1 MKYIFKLLT
10 KAGKISKILG
20 YIYTGLLAASAAL
33 EVLVNSLPENKIKKF
48 KKALKFVTVGADA
61 IRKVLGWLGKE
72 DLIENAEN
80 EARELTIRE
89 FQEELS
95 LEFKNIEEQ

>member
-1 MKYIFKLLT
+1 MKFFFKLLT

-20 YIYTGLLAASAAL
+20 YIYTGLLAASSAL
-33 EVLVNSLPENKIKKF
+33 EVLVNSLPEEKIKKF
-48 KKALKFVTVGADA
+48 KKALKYVTIGSDA
-61 IRKVLGWLGKE
+61 LRRVLEWLGQ
-72 DLIENAEN
+72 DTAIINAED

-95 LEFKNIEEQ
+95 LELNNIEE